1 MEITQED
8 RQAAASLNPGVAR
21 FYLNGGNDHY
31 KIVQA
36 FAAHRIAAEQR
47 IVEWLRNDA
56 GKGSE
61 EGADW
66 ASTFADAIE
75 ADAYLE
81 PRDPH
86 HRQPAQ

>member
-8 RQAAASLNPGVAR
+8 REAAGQVWRALD
-21 FYLNGGNDHY
+21 NGGLTTHAMHE
-31 KIVQA
+31 A
-36 FAAHRIAAEQR
+36 FAAHRIAAEHR
-47 IVEWLRNDA
+47 IVEWLRSDT

-75 ADAYLE
+75 ADAHLE

>member
-1 MEITQED
+1 MTITQED
-8 RQAAASLNPGVAR
+8 REAADRFFSGSQLWIEGVR
-21 FYLNGGNDHY
+21 RLER
-31 KIVQA
+31 IL
-36 FAAHRIAAEQR
+36 AAHRIAAEQR
-47 IVEWLRNDA
+47 IVEWLRNDV

-75 ADAYLE
+75 ADAHLE